1 MRIHFFLANFKLQRQ
16 NTSLVSFVM
25 DGQLKVISHAELRL
39 TDNEE
44 SVIDLEAYWPPEK
57 KKGTGPFILIFQI

>member
-1 MRIHFFLANFKLQRQ
+1 
-16 NTSLVSFVM
+16 M

-44 SVIDLEAYWPPEK
+44 SVTDLEAYWPPEK
-57 KKGTGPFILIFQI
+57 KMVLAPLY